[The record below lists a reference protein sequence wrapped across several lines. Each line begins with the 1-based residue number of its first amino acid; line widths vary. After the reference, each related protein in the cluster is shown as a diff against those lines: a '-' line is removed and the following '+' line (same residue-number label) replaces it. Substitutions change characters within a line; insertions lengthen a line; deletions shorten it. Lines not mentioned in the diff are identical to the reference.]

1 MPRPRIQMIEDS
13 DESEQTHE
21 AEQQE
26 QEPGQDRGI
35 ISDYSIPIIP
45 IHIVLEIFLRLP
57 MKTLLNCR
65 LVCKEWLSLI
75 SDPQFANL
83 HLSRSQ
89 VISLLLKPISHDP
102 NPGTLFLVDLSAGTK
117 LVPKF
122 KLPITGFDDSLI
134 TLNSCNGFL
143 CLCECTTKNPIYIC
157 NPILGEYITLP
168 ECDSDTICS
177 FRSCTFGFNP
187 ITNEYKVVR
196 SFRRVFKNRET
207 GKRVFGD
214 TVEAEIC
221 TLGEGL
227 WRQIE
232 RVPTSIKN
240 LSFNAF
246 LNGSIHWLSF
256 GNGRPEYGSPFRDFI
271 YCFDF
276 GTERFQTVPGPS
288 EFSSVQKILS
298 NRMHVGVLR
307 GCLSICDQ
315 FEGDHAAIWVMKD
328 YGVKES
334 WSRDFV
340 ILKRT
345 VTSEP
350 LIDYYEPIRILGNGK
365 ILILLN
371 GEELLLYDPE
381 MECYDDVRFCGI
393 TSKFHGISYVPSL
406 VSLEDVATGENLKIF
421 RA

>member
-1 MPRPRIQMIEDS
+1 MSIPSRIQMIEDS

-21 AEQQE
+21 AEQE
-26 QEPGQDRGI
+26 EREPGQDRGI
-35 ISDYSIPIIP
+35 ISDYSIPI
-45 IHIVLEIFLRLP
+45 HIVLEILLRLP
-57 MKTLLNCR
+57 LKTLLNCR

-75 SDPQFANL
+75 SDPQFANF

-89 VISLLLKPISHDP
+89 
-102 NPGTLFLVDLSAGTK
+102 
-117 LVPKF
+117 
-122 KLPITGFDDSLI
+122 
-134 TLNSCNGFL
+134 
-143 CLCECTTKNPIYIC
+143 
-157 NPILGEYITLP
+157 
-168 ECDSDTICS
+168 
-177 FRSCTFGFNP
+177 
-187 ITNEYKVVR
+187 VVR

-207 GKRVFGD
+207 GKRIFED

-221 TLGEGL
+221 ALGEGL
-227 WRQIE
+227 WRRIE
-232 RVPTSIKN
+232 RVPTSIRN

-298 NRMHVGVLR
+298 NHMHVGVLR

-345 VTSEP
+345 VASEP

-381 MECYDDVRFCGI
+381 MECYEDVHFCGI

-406 VSLEDVATGENLKIF
+406 VSLENVAKGENLKSLSRGIDLLEQATLLQRLF
-421 RA
+421 SGI